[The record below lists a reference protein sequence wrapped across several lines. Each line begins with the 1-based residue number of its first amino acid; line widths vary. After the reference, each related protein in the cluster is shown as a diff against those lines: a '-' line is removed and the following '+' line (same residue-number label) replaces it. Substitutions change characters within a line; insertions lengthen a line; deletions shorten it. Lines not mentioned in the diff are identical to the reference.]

1 MNEIVE
7 SVSNREWA
15 YALWLCVIAI
25 AVLFYKPARG
35 PLKSLVGTFFQ
46 PVIIIPLV
54 LAGIYAAGEIY
65 LLDRIGWWSL
75 ANLKSTIL
83 WLVTFAFVAMFE
95 MDSIKKRKVGMGKVA
110 RDIFAI
116 TSIFLFITELHSFP
130 LIVEL
135 AVLPVVTFFAIMGE
149 VAKHKP
155 EHASV
160 AKLLGCI
167 MAIIGLAYF
176 GFSVVETI
184 DKWSE
189 TATRE
194 TALDFLL
201 PILLSVGFLPFL
213 YAWRLYVIYSEIF
226 ATMGVVGIDKELV
239 PYARWLAMTHIRGDV
254 ETLERWR
261 KAILTSR
268 PTTKPELKHSL
279 TALFA
284 LQEREDSPPIVPPS
298 QGWSP
303 YLAIQFMC
311 DLGYDTGHYHN
322 GFVDEWFASSPMRE
336 FGDDL
341 IWKNN
346 IAYYVEGRE
355 HAATTVKLKLN
366 INDPEQPDSAEQMF
380 IVGCMHLLE
389 QAISMD
395 AVERMK
401 LRIAELE
408 PFSAEIPFGEVTLSK
423 DDFIGGIEGGYSR
436 TFCISRGSPDGA
448 A

>member
-1 MNEIVE
+1 MNEVIE

-15 YALWLCVIAI
+15 YAFWLCVIVI
-25 AVLFYKPARG
+25 AVIFYKPVRG
-35 PLKSLVGTFFQ
+35 SLKNLAGTFFQ
-46 PVIIIPLV
+46 PVIIAPLL

-65 LLDRIGWWSL
+65 LLDSIGWWSL
-75 ANLKSTIL
+75 AHLKSTIL

-95 MDSIKKRKVGMGKVA
+95 MDSIRKRKIGMDKVA

-116 TSIFLFITELHSFP
+116 TSIFLFITELHSFS

-135 AVLPVVTFFAIMGE
+135 IALPVVTFFALMGE
-149 VAKHKP
+149 VAKRKP
-155 EHASV
+155 EHAPV
-160 AKLLGCI
+160 VKFCGCI
-167 MAIIGLAYF
+167 MAVIGLGYL

-184 DKWSE
+184 DKWTE
-189 TATRE
+189 TATWE

-213 YAWRLYVIYSEIF
+213 YAWRLYVIYSDAF
-226 ATMGVVGIDKELV
+226 ATMGVAGIDKKLV
-239 PYARWLAMTHIRGDV
+239 PYARWLAITRIRGDV

-261 KAILTSR
+261 KAIMVSR
-268 PTTKPELKHSL
+268 PKTKSELKHSL

-284 LQEREDSPPIVPPS
+284 LKEREDSPPAVPAS

-303 YLAIQFMC
+303 YIAMKFMS

-322 GFVDEWFASSPMRE
+322 SFDDEWHASSPMRE
-336 FGDDL
+336 FGGDP

-346 IAYYVEGRE
+346 IAYYAEGNE
-355 HAATTVKLKLN
+355 HATTTIKLKLN
-366 INDPEQPDSAEQMF
+366 INDPDSPDEAEQMF
-380 IVGCMHLLE
+380 IIACMHLLE
-389 QAISMD
+389 QAVSLD
-395 AVERMK
+395 AVERVKMNIVA
-401 LRIAELE
+401 LG
-408 PFSAEIPFGEVTLSK
+408 PFAADIPFGSVTMTR